1 MNRKGSKAGK
11 YLIIVG
17 IILPLT
23 MTGCGG
29 RPQEMKDTV
38 LTEMVGESGEGKQAG
53 AESIAALY
61 RDIYHKAAEADSPG
75 SLEMMKSI
83 IEGFGEKGY
92 SAVDEWNQI
101 NMARPE
107 QVKGFCES
115 VEEKEDAE
123 LTVIVTAYL
132 GGFTVYNLKTTE
144 GRVTVDRGYYQYE
157 NKELK
162 NMSTVSYPA
171 EYWQYTQ
178 EGYLLFEG
186 SFYSESYYTLS
197 MSDMSEHTALRVLPL
212 EEECRELNRKYLLP
226 VGYRANNMFL
236 TRWSETEFD
245 SLDFYDLFDRLYPAV
260 YGQPIPYTA
269 EENSGVGTVC
279 RVPENI
285 FEDVIKEYIRID
297 SKELRQKTS
306 YVSGERAYEYKPRG
320 FYESEYE
327 EVPYPEVVS
336 YTENED
342 GTTTL
347 VVNAVY
353 PEDNTSRA
361 YTHEVTVRPLGEDR
375 FQYVS
380 NHLTF
385 PENGYDAWWHSQR
398 LTQEQWKEAYGDPD
412 CGEKYGDGTK
422 ERKQEDT
429 KDEDEESQEKV
440 LSLYFPEEAE
450 SLISEAGKRELEDK
464 ALTAAEGVK
473 EIYRDAEVGTDLFDS
488 YRVKNFSGEQRKRVV
503 ALLGEAGFTSVADN
517 TDMENYEAVED
528 FYSSYQGKEDA
539 MVTIINVASDGLL
552 GAFTFIYKDDR
563 LQTYYVEIG
572 WEEGGIPRLTSTL
585 VSDIAEIRLT
595 EKGYFIY
602 AYEVLVHHSS
612 LRQYWRVKPL
622 SDECRRLT
630 EKYISGLSYVNY
642 NMLVTDWD
650 SSSAE
655 KILMPCM
662 FEDLYRID
670 TGESLK
676 PQNGGIPAQIYER
689 IMTTYFPVTVRQVR
703 ENCGYNAQQD
713 NYPYE
718 TAVSGPYSPFG
729 EVVDYAG
736 NPDGTLTLFVD
747 GVWPD
752 YDSDCAF
759 RNKIV
764 VKPLEGGSFRYLSN
778 SIEKREMDIPV
789 INPADR

>member
-1 MNRKGSKAGK
+1 MNRKGIKTGE

-23 MTGCGG
+23 MTGCGE
-29 RPQEMKDTV
+29 RPQEVKDTV
-38 LTEMVGESGEGKQAG
+38 LTEMVSERGEGDQAG
-53 AESIAALY
+53 AERIAALY
-61 RDIYHKAAEADSPG
+61 REIYYKAAESHSPG
-75 SLEMMKSI
+75 SLEMMRSI
-83 IEGFGEKGY
+83 IEGLGEKGY

-107 QVKGFCES
+107 QVTGFCQS
-115 VEEKEDAE
+115 VEAQEDAE

-144 GRVTVDRGYYQYE
+144 GKVTVVRGYYQFAD
-157 NKELK
+157 KELK
-162 NMSTVSYPA
+162 NRSTVSYPA

-186 SFYSESYYTLS
+186 SFYSESYYAIS

-236 TRWSETEFD
+236 TRWSETDFG
-245 SLDFYDLFDRLYPAV
+245 SLDFYDLFDRFYPAV

-269 EENSGVGTVC
+269 EENSGVGIVYQ
-279 RVPENI
+279 VPENI

-297 SKELRQKTS
+297 NKELRQRTS

-327 EVPYPEVVS
+327 VVPYPEVVS

-342 GTTTL
+342 GTIAL

-361 YTHEVTVRPLGEDR
+361 YTHEVTVRPLDENH
-375 FQYVS
+375 FQYVANRLIGS
-380 NHLTF
+380 
-385 PENGYDAWWHSQR
+385 ESGYDAWWHSQR

-412 CGEKYGDGTK
+412 CREKDGDGTK
-422 ERKQEDT
+422 EGAQEDA
-429 KDEDEESQEKV
+429 KEGNEESQEKI

-450 SLISEAGKRELEDK
+450 SLISEDEKRELEDR
-464 ALTAAEGVK
+464 ALTAAKGVK
-473 EIYRDAEVGTDLFDS
+473 ELYRDAEVGTDLFDS
-488 YRVKNFSGEQRKRVV
+488 YRVKNFSGVQRKRVV

-528 FYSSYQGKEDA
+528 FYSSYLEKKDA

-552 GAFTFIYKDDR
+552 GAFTFIYKDDQ

-612 LRQYWRVKPL
+612 LRQYWRIKPL

-662 FEDLYRID
+662 FEDLYRMD

-676 PQNGGIPAQIYER
+676 PENGGIPAKIYER
-689 IMTTYFPVTVRQVR
+689 IMTFYFPVTRQQVR
-703 ENCGYNAQQD
+703 ENCGYNADQD

-718 TAVSGPYSPFG
+718 TPVSGPYPPFG
-729 EVVDYAG
+729 EVVDYVK

-764 VKPLEGGSFRYLSN
+764 VEPLAGGGFRYLSN
-778 SIEKREMDIPV
+778 SIEKGEREIPV
-789 INPADR
+789 VERTE